1 MKELIRRT
9 FAFILLTTF
18 ILIIDNQKVFAGST
32 DVMNEFDFDDIEEF
46 INNDEDLEDINFK
59 EIANDF
65 MLGDANG
72 GLKEIWTYVKDVL
85 FDEIINNFRV
95 LKKILYISILAAILT
110 NFMKVLKN
118 GQVSDTGFIVC
129 YMVII
134 SLVITSF
141 TALSALAYMTIKRM
155 TEFMKALIPVYM
167 VSVGVSDGQ
176 VYAASYY
183 QMALVVITIIDICCL
198 KLLLPIIDIYV
209 VLSIVSNLHSE
220 DYLSKAC
227 TLIKNITSFSVKAML
242 SVVMAINVIR
252 QMFSPVSD
260 GIRNTTVT
268 NVLGIVSGMGNSAG
282 NIASL
287 VYGTGN
293 ILKSAIG
300 GAGLIVLMMIV
311 LIPIVKIVIFVF
323 SYQFTNAFLQPVS
336 DDRIIKCMEGI
347 SEGAILML
355 RIVFSV
361 SLMFVITIAIVCMG
375 NSGGVFIKD
384 VIREIAVFTIFINIV
399 SCIIPGDNY
408 KRYLKL
414 ISGIIIIIIVMK
426 PIFRYTDGNEL
437 YNAFIKEYE
446 KNQVVELDKSLRN
459 LNKKIADI
467 TISDYEREVSEDIVT
482 FLTKKGFK
490 VSDVDI
496 SLIVDDDNR
505 LGVKK
510 LLIEFEDMNYDKNL
524 REATTIYIDDIILE
538 KYNIDKEV
546 IEIKY

>member
-1 MKELIRRT
+1 MKNIIRRT
-9 FAFILLTTF
+9 FAFILLIVF
-18 ILIIDNQKVFAGST
+18 MLIINNQKVFADSM
-32 DVMNEFDFDDIEEF
+32 DVMNEFNFDDIEKF

-59 EIANDF
+59 EIVSDF
-65 MLGDANG
+65 LSGDANG
-72 GLKEIWTYVKDVL
+72 GLKEIWSYVKEIL
-85 FDEIINNFRV
+85 FDEIINNFGV

-110 NFMKVLKN
+110 NFTKVLKN
-118 GQVSDTGFIVC
+118 SQVSDTGFIVC

-141 TALSALAYMTIKRM
+141 TALSALAYTTIERM
-155 TEFMKALIPVYM
+155 TEFMKALLPVYM

-183 QMALVVITIIDICCL
+183 QMTLVVITIIDICCL

-227 TLIKNITSFSVKAML
+227 SLIKNITSFSVKAML

-268 NVLGIVSGMGNSAG
+268 NVLGMVSGMGNSAG

-300 GAGLIVLMMIV
+300 GAGLIILMLIV

-361 SLMFVITIAIVCMG
+361 SLMFVITIAIVCM
-375 NSGGVFIKD
+375 
-384 VIREIAVFTIFINIV
+384 
-399 SCIIPGDNY
+399 
-408 KRYLKL
+408 
-414 ISGIIIIIIVMK
+414 
-426 PIFRYTDGNEL
+426 
-437 YNAFIKEYE
+437 
-446 KNQVVELDKSLRN
+446 RN
-459 LNKKIADI
+459 
-467 TISDYEREVSEDIVT
+467 
-482 FLTKKGFK
+482 
-490 VSDVDI
+490 
-496 SLIVDDDNR
+496 
-505 LGVKK
+505 
-510 LLIEFEDMNYDKNL
+510 
-524 REATTIYIDDIILE
+524 
-538 KYNIDKEV
+538 
-546 IEIKY
+546 

>member
-1 MKELIRRT
+1 MKELIRRI

-85 FDEIINNFRV
+85 FDEIINNFRA

-118 GQVSDTGFIVC
+118 SQVSDTGFIVC

-141 TALSALAYMTIKRM
+141 TALSSLAYMTIKRM

-167 VSVGVSDGQ
+167 VGVGVSDGQ

-375 NSGGVFIKD
+375 N
-384 VIREIAVFTIFINIV
+384 
-399 SCIIPGDNY
+399 
-408 KRYLKL
+408 
-414 ISGIIIIIIVMK
+414 
-426 PIFRYTDGNEL
+426 
-437 YNAFIKEYE
+437 
-446 KNQVVELDKSLRN
+446 
-459 LNKKIADI
+459 
-467 TISDYEREVSEDIVT
+467 
-482 FLTKKGFK
+482 
-490 VSDVDI
+490 
-496 SLIVDDDNR
+496 
-505 LGVKK
+505 
-510 LLIEFEDMNYDKNL
+510 
-524 REATTIYIDDIILE
+524 
-538 KYNIDKEV
+538 
-546 IEIKY
+546 

>member
-1 MKELIRRT
+1 
-9 FAFILLTTF
+9 
-18 ILIIDNQKVFAGST
+18 
-32 DVMNEFDFDDIEEF
+32 MNEFDFDDIEEF

-118 GQVSDTGFIVC
+118 SQVSDTGFIVC

-375 NSGGVFIKD
+375 N
-384 VIREIAVFTIFINIV
+384 
-399 SCIIPGDNY
+399 
-408 KRYLKL
+408 
-414 ISGIIIIIIVMK
+414 
-426 PIFRYTDGNEL
+426 
-437 YNAFIKEYE
+437 
-446 KNQVVELDKSLRN
+446 
-459 LNKKIADI
+459 
-467 TISDYEREVSEDIVT
+467 
-482 FLTKKGFK
+482 
-490 VSDVDI
+490 
-496 SLIVDDDNR
+496 
-505 LGVKK
+505 
-510 LLIEFEDMNYDKNL
+510 
-524 REATTIYIDDIILE
+524 
-538 KYNIDKEV
+538 
-546 IEIKY
+546 

>member
-1 MKELIRRT
+1 MKNKIRRT
-9 FAFILLTTF
+9 FAFMLLTIF
-18 ILIIDNQKVFAGST
+18 MLIINNQNVLADSI
-32 DVMNEFDFDDIEEF
+32 DVMNEFNFDDIEEF

-59 EIANDF
+59 EIVSDF
-65 MLGDANG
+65 LSGDANG
-72 GLKEIWTYVKDVL
+72 GLKEIWSYVKEIL
-85 FDEIINNFRV
+85 FDEIINNFGV

-110 NFMKVLKN
+110 NFTKVLKN
-118 GQVSDTGFIVC
+118 SQVSDTGFIVC

-141 TALSALAYMTIKRM
+141 TALSALAYTTINRM

-268 NVLGIVSGMGNSAG
+268 NVLGMVSGMGNSAG

-300 GAGLIVLMMIV
+300 GAGLIVLMLIV

-361 SLMFVITIAIVCMG
+361 SLMFVITIAIVCM
-375 NSGGVFIKD
+375 
-384 VIREIAVFTIFINIV
+384 
-399 SCIIPGDNY
+399 
-408 KRYLKL
+408 
-414 ISGIIIIIIVMK
+414 
-426 PIFRYTDGNEL
+426 
-437 YNAFIKEYE
+437 
-446 KNQVVELDKSLRN
+446 RN
-459 LNKKIADI
+459 
-467 TISDYEREVSEDIVT
+467 
-482 FLTKKGFK
+482 
-490 VSDVDI
+490 
-496 SLIVDDDNR
+496 
-505 LGVKK
+505 
-510 LLIEFEDMNYDKNL
+510 
-524 REATTIYIDDIILE
+524 
-538 KYNIDKEV
+538 
-546 IEIKY
+546 

>member
-1 MKELIRRT
+1 MKKLIRRT

-18 ILIIDNQKVFAGST
+18 ILIIDNQNVFAGST

-118 GQVSDTGFIVC
+118 SQVSDTGFIVC

-361 SLMFVITIAIVCMG
+361 SLMFAITIAIVCMG
-375 NSGGVFIKD
+375 N
-384 VIREIAVFTIFINIV
+384 
-399 SCIIPGDNY
+399 
-408 KRYLKL
+408 
-414 ISGIIIIIIVMK
+414 
-426 PIFRYTDGNEL
+426 
-437 YNAFIKEYE
+437 
-446 KNQVVELDKSLRN
+446 
-459 LNKKIADI
+459 
-467 TISDYEREVSEDIVT
+467 
-482 FLTKKGFK
+482 
-490 VSDVDI
+490 
-496 SLIVDDDNR
+496 
-505 LGVKK
+505 
-510 LLIEFEDMNYDKNL
+510 
-524 REATTIYIDDIILE
+524 
-538 KYNIDKEV
+538 
-546 IEIKY
+546 

>member
-9 FAFILLTTF
+9 FAFFLLTIF
-18 ILIIDNQKVFAGST
+18 ILIFNNQNIFAAGM

-65 MLGDANG
+65 IRGNANG
-72 GLKEIWTYVKDVL
+72 GLKEIWMYVKNIL
-85 FDEIINNFRV
+85 FDEIINNFGV
-95 LKKILYISILAAILT
+95 LKKILYVSILAAILT

-118 GQVSDTGFIVC
+118 SQVSDTGFIVC

-134 SLVITSF
+134 SLLITSF
-141 TALSALAYMTIKRM
+141 TALSTLAYLTIKRM

-260 GIRNTTVT
+260 GIRNTTIT

-361 SLMFVITIAIVCMG
+361 SLMFAITIAIVCM
-375 NSGGVFIKD
+375 
-384 VIREIAVFTIFINIV
+384 
-399 SCIIPGDNY
+399 
-408 KRYLKL
+408 
-414 ISGIIIIIIVMK
+414 
-426 PIFRYTDGNEL
+426 
-437 YNAFIKEYE
+437 
-446 KNQVVELDKSLRN
+446 RN
-459 LNKKIADI
+459 
-467 TISDYEREVSEDIVT
+467 
-482 FLTKKGFK
+482 
-490 VSDVDI
+490 
-496 SLIVDDDNR
+496 
-505 LGVKK
+505 
-510 LLIEFEDMNYDKNL
+510 
-524 REATTIYIDDIILE
+524 
-538 KYNIDKEV
+538 
-546 IEIKY
+546 